1 MLLDNGRMEGERTVS
16 LLDIEDIAKRIRAVS
31 YLTGQFKLRSGK
43 TSTFY
48 WDKYRFE
55 SDPLLLHSIVA
66 QLERCLPASFDK
78 LAGLELGGVPLATG
92 LSLKIGKP
100 CLYVR
105 KEAKDYGTCNLVE
118 GGFEVGEKVVVIEDV
133 VTTAGQVCTSVQQ
146 MRELGLVVEDV
157 VVVIDRQQGGRER
170 VDGIG
175 CTFTSVFTLEELE
188 RLAGGGR

>member
-1 MLLDNGRMEGERTVS
+1 MDKGHVQSPGMD
-16 LLDIEDIAKRIRAVS
+16 LLDIEGIAKRIRAVS
-31 YLTGQFKLRSGK
+31 YLTGEFRLRSGT
-43 TSTFY
+43 TSAFY

-55 SDPLLLHSIVA
+55 SDPFLLHSIVA
-66 QLERCLPASFDK
+66 ELEKRLPASFDK

-118 GGFEVGEKVVVIEDV
+118 GGFDAAERVVVIEDV
-133 VTTAGQVCTSVQQ
+133 VTTAGQVCTSVEQ

-170 VDGIG
+170 VAEIG
-175 CTFTSVFTLEELE
+175 CTFSSVFTLEELE
-188 RLAGGGR
+188 RLAGGDE